1 MYLQIDQGLKSA
13 LHTYTQYLNLTFGHL
28 PPDNKRTNKHKL
40 LIGDY
45 KNAAFAPFMND
56 YVGSI
61 ITFDAIFEFLH
72 TKYFSRC
79 AFGPIYLALKKTHV
93 FTDQLNFIGFTNSTK
108 RLWPLIK
115 H

>member
-1 MYLQIDQGLKSA
+1 MNQELKSA
-13 LHTYTQYLNLTFGHL
+13 SHTYAQYSNQTFGHL
-28 PPDNKRTNKHKL
+28 PPDNKGTNEHKL
-40 LIGDY
+40 LIRDF
-45 KNAAFAPFMND
+45 KNAMFAPFMD
-56 YVGSI
+56 DHVGSV

-72 TKYFSRC
+72 TKYFLKC
-79 AFGPIYLALKKTHV
+79 AFGLIYLALKKTHV